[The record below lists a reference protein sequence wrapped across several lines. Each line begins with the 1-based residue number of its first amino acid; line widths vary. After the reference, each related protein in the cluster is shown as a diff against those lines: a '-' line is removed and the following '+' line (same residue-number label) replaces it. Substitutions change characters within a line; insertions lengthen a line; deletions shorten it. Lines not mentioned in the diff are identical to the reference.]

1 MQGLEI
7 LTVAQVA
14 TDYGFNTTAFLIT
27 AIIVIGIF
35 VAIGIEEMEV
45 IPISIVGII
54 IGLIVGGVAGM
65 IGSQPTAYENQYKV
79 TVSDE
84 IVMTE
89 FLEQY
94 EIIDQDGKIFTVRE
108 NKGE

>member
-14 TDYGFNTTAFLIT
+14 TDYSFNTIGFLIA
-27 AIIVIGIF
+27 AIVVIGVF

-45 IPISIVGII
+45 FPYCVGGLVA
-54 IGLIVGGVAGM
+54 GLILGVLVGGITG
-65 IGSQPTAYENQYKV
+65 QPTDYETQYKV
-79 TVSDE
+79 TISDE
-84 IVMTE
+84 VLMTE

-94 EIIDQDGKIFTVRE
+94 EIIEQDGKIFTVRE
-108 NKGE
+108 HKGE

>member
-14 TDYGFNTTAFLIT
+14 TDYGFNTIAFLT
-27 AIIVIGIF
+27 VAFIVIGIF
-35 VAIGIEEMEV
+35 VAIGIEEMDV
-45 IPISIVGII
+45 LPFCIIGII
-54 IGLIVGGVAGM
+54 AGLIGGGLVGM
-65 IGSQPTAYENQYKV
+65 IGSQPTAYETQYKV
-79 TVSDE
+79 TVYDE

-108 NKGE
+108 HKGE

>member
-14 TDYGFNTTAFLIT
+14 TDYGFNTTIFLIA
-27 AIIVIGIF
+27 AIVVIGISI
-35 VAIGIEEMEV
+35 AIGIEEMEV
-45 IPISIVGII
+45 FPFCIIGII
-54 IGLIVGGVAGM
+54 AGLIVGGLVGI
-65 IGSQPTAYENQYKV
+65 IGSQPTAYETQYKV
-79 TVSDE
+79 TISDE

-108 NKGE
+108 HKGE